1 MNSRRCEICKIDVH
15 RASYNKHLRSKK
27 HIENIKHNEMIIPEW
42 LFQEPIENRIKKIFN
57 PISLKK
63 LARNKINLDDKQ
75 LNKELAKKMIN
86 PYYFSDRNLQ
96 VAYKINLDSH
106 HINHLNSKVTITSN
120 FENTGIEFRFINKIM
135 REMSIIYAR
144 LINQYKFKYQCVFS
158 ARFDKQ
164 NEDGLLLDET
174 ELFINLNMNHNL
186 TQSDIDNINITFP
199 LEHQIQKQE
208 MKDSGWRIDKLYSMT
223 IYFYE
228 TTEMNG
234 SNYIKIPLRSNAILN
249 IENNDKYCFI
259 WSILA
264 SLYPCNNNHPN
275 RVSNYRQY
283 FIELNIQDFDFTN
296 GFKCSDVHRFNE
308 LNNLSV
314 NIFELVFYQDQNQWK
329 HKLIPIEIS
338 KNDSDRI
345 IDLAIY
351 KNHYVLIKKLDVF
364 LGDHNKKFICRR
376 CLCSYTSE
384 NMLIKHKPKCENN
397 DITSIKT
404 SNESHLFSKKHF
416 HKNPLYFRIYSD
428 FEADNEE
435 DNTCIGNKTTNI
447 YKQNPVLNGYH
458 IVSELE
464 DVLKSDSYKSPLG
477 YDNVDRFV
485 DEVIKLENKMAFYFK
500 NTNKDIIMTREDE
513 EDYRNKD
520 ICRLCEKFIESDKV
534 RDHCHLTGKYRGPAH
549 SKCNI
554 NVTQKQSN
562 FIPFPFHNF
571 SNYDCH
577 MFFKKLVDKKKDKV
591 DFDIIPKTNEEYISV
606 TYGCIRFID
615 SYRFLSSGLDSLVKT
630 LVDNSHKTLKNF
642 KKENFDSD
650 EIINIVSKIE
660 KNYSEE
666 IFNLDE
672 DDRTIGKLKEYYPE
686 EIEKLEKVF
695 LDYMGENDLKILK
708 DGFPDKWKYLTKKF
722 AYPYEYFNSSDDYQ
736 KPVND
741 LKKEDFFSKLKNKCP
756 DDEEVQRTMYIIEKF
771 NIKNGEE
778 LTEIYLKSDVLLL
791 ACVIEKFIKVSV
803 NEFKINPLYC
813 VSLPGYTWQCGLKYT
828 DINLQTLQDKDMILL
843 LENNIRGGISS
854 VMGDRYVKSDKNKKI
869 LYIDANN
876 LYGHSMSE
884 PLPYDEIKFDNNVT
898 LEDILNCPDDGDIG
912 FFVEVDLKYPDNI
925 KEKTKNFPFAPMNKK
940 INPDKFSDYMKEI
953 KPDTYIQTK
962 KLICDWSD
970 KKNYLIHYRMLKF
983 YIRHGMIID
992 KVHNI
997 ISFKQSRWLEK
1008 YINFNTQ
1015 KRNKAKNDFEK
1026 DFYKLLNN
1034 AFYGKTMENVRNRLK
1049 IKFIKKDDHKEI
1061 IKQQSKLTF
1070 NGIHKSYENCDS
1082 YTFKQNEVL
1091 MDKPIYLGF
1100 SVLELSKL
1108 LMYETYYD
1116 ILQPY
1121 FGQEKIQL
1129 HYMDCDSFVLSIETE
1144 NIINDLKNLENLFD
1158 FSNLDKNHEL
1168 FSNKNKKVVGKFKI
1182 ETPKNIWIDEFV
1194 ALRSKCYAFKC
1205 NNDSKNK
1212 LKGIS
1217 KSYSKNI
1224 KFVEY
1229 KKCLDGEDYQ
1239 QECDNYILRSI
1250 NHEMVL
1256 QKVKK
1261 STLSIFDDKRCY
1273 INNIK
1278 SIPWE

>member
-1 MNSRRCEICKIDVH
+1 MNSRRCEICNVDVH
-15 RASYNKHLRSKK
+15 RASYAKHLKSKK
-27 HIENIKHNEMIIPEW
+27 HIENIKQNEMIIPEW
-42 LFQEPIENRIKKIFN
+42 LFKEPIENKIEKIYN
-57 PISLKK
+57 PKSLKQI
-63 LARNKINLDDKQ
+63 ARNNINLDDKQ

-86 PYYFSDRNLQ
+86 PYYFTERNLQ

-106 HINHLNSKVTITSN
+106 HINHLNSKLTISSN
-120 FENTGIEFRFINKIM
+120 FENTGIEFKFINKIM
-135 REMSIIYAR
+135 REMAIIYAR
-144 LINQYKFKYQCVFS
+144 LINQFKFKYQVVFS

-164 NEDGLLLDET
+164 DEDGQLLDET
-174 ELFINLNMNHNL
+174 ELFINLNINQNL

-199 LEHQIQKQE
+199 LERQIQQQE
-208 MKDSGWRIDKLYSMT
+208 MKDSGWRFDKLYSMT
-223 IYFYE
+223 IYFYK
-228 TTEMNG
+228 TNDLNG
-234 SNYIKIPLRSNAILN
+234 SNYTKIPLRSNAILN
-249 IENNDKYCFI
+249 IENNDKYCFL

-264 SLYPCNNNHPN
+264 YLHPCINTHPN

-283 FIELNIQDFDFTN
+283 FNELNIQDFDFTN
-296 GFKCSDVHRFNE
+296 GFKCRDVHKFNE

-314 NIFELVFYQDQNQWK
+314 NIFEINFYQDQNQWK

-338 KNDSDRI
+338 KNNSDRV

-384 NMLIKHKPKCENN
+384 NTLSKHKPKCENN

-404 SNESHLFSKKHF
+404 SNESHLFWKKHF
-416 HKNPLYFRIYSD
+416 HKNPLYFRIYAD
-428 FEADNEE
+428 FEADNEK
-435 DNTCIGNKTTNI
+435 DNTYIGNKTTNI
-447 YKQNPVLNGYH
+447 YKQNPVLNGYY
-458 IVSELE
+458 IISELE
-464 DVLKSDSYKSPLG
+464 GVLKNEYHKSPLG
-477 YDNVDRFV
+477 YDNVDWFV
-485 DEVIKLENKMAFYFK
+485 DEIIKLGNKMAFYFK
-500 NTNKDIIMTREDE
+500 NTNKDIIMTQEDE
-513 EDYRNKD
+513 DDYRND
-520 ICRLCEKFIESDKV
+520 NICRFCEKEILSDKV

-549 SKCNI
+549 NTCNI

-562 FIPFPFHNF
+562 FIPFIFHNF

-591 DFDIIPKTNEEYISV
+591 DFEIIPKANEEYISV
-606 TYGCIRFID
+606 TYGCLRFID
-615 SYRFLSSGLDSLVKT
+615 SYRFLSSGLDKLVSN
-630 LVDNSHKTLKNF
+630 LVDNSNKKLK
-642 KKENFDSD
+642 DLR
-650 EIINIVSKIE
+650 
-660 KNYSEE
+660 EE
-666 IFNLDE
+666 IADNNDDILKIVNKIKE
-672 DDRTIGKLKEYYPE
+672 DDRTIKDLKKDYPE
-686 EIEKLEKVF
+686 EIENLEEAL

-708 DGFPDKWKYLTKKF
+708 KEFPNKWKFLTKKL
-722 AYPYEYFNSSDDYQ
+722 AYPYEYFNSIDDYQ
-736 KPVND
+736 KSVDN
-741 LKKEDFFSKLKNKCP
+741 LEKKDFFSKLKNSYP
-756 DDEEVQRTMYIIEKF
+756 DNKEIHRTKDIIQKF

-778 LTEIYLKSDVLLL
+778 LTEIYLKSDVILL
-791 ACVIEKFIKVSV
+791 ACVFEKFIKISI
-803 NEFKINPLYC
+803 EEYKINPLYF

-828 DINLQTLQDKDMILL
+828 GINLQTLQDKDMILL

-854 VMGDRYVKSDKNKKI
+854 VMGDRYIRSDENKKI
-869 LYIDANN
+869 LYIEANN

-884 PLPYDEIKFDNNVT
+884 PLPYDEIKFDNNIKI
-898 LEDILNCPDDGDIG
+898 EDILNTPDDSDIG
-912 FFVEVDLKYPDNI
+912 YFIEADLIYPDDI
-925 KEKTKNFPFAPMNKK
+925 KEKTKNFPFAPENKK
-940 INPDKFSDYMKEI
+940 INPNTFNDYMKEI
-953 KPDTYIQTK
+953 KPDNYTSTK

-970 KKNYLIHYRMLKF
+970 KKNYLIHYRRLQF

-1008 YINFNTQ
+1008 YIKFNTQ
-1015 KRNKAKNDFEK
+1015 KRNQAKNDFEK

-1049 IKFIKKDDHKEI
+1049 IKFVKKDDYREI
-1061 IKQQSKLTF
+1061 VKQQSKLTF

-1116 ILQPY
+1116 KLQPY
-1121 FGQEKIQL
+1121 FGEENIQL
-1129 HYMDCDSFVLSIETE
+1129 HYMDCDSFVLSIKTQ
-1144 NIINDLKNLENLFD
+1144 NIINDLKNLEDLFD
-1158 FSNLDKNHEL
+1158 FSNLNKNHEL

-1182 ETPKNIWIDEFV
+1182 ETPENIWIDEFV

-1205 NNDSKNK
+1205 GDDSKNK

-1224 KFVEY
+1224 KFYEY
-1229 KKCLDGEDYQ
+1229 KKCLDGENYQ
-1239 QECDNYILRSI
+1239 EECDNYILRSI
-1250 NHEMVL
+1250 NHDMIL

-1273 INNIK
+1273 INNIESK
-1278 SIPWE
+1278 PWN